1 MNNIEQSNNKKSLE
15 LGFIGGGLDSAVG
28 YVHASSCQLD
38 GNFKL
43 ASACFSQNH
52 KINQSSAE
60 HWGLSKERVYDS
72 FAELLSKEQG
82 RLDALVVLTPT
93 PSHAEII
100 CKALDA
106 GYAVISEK
114 ALTTSIE
121 QAKTIQTT
129 LKRNKG
135 FLTVTYNYSA
145 YPMIRELRR
154 IIQSAELGKLLQIQI
169 EMPQEGFIRRGPN
182 GQTAT
187 PQKWRLED
195 YSIPTISL
203 DLGTHIHHLISFLSA
218 QKPIE
223 VMADQR
229 NMGSFSGLIDDV
241 VCWINY
247 NNSLKAQVWFSK
259 AALGHRNGLRL
270 RVYGDKGSAEWE
282 QIYPDHLII
291 NRADGKRELLDSGAP
306 CEIPK
311 ENRYSRFKPGHPA
324 GFIEAFANLYHDIAI
339 SLREFKTSGSA
350 YFNYLAKFEDA
361 FEGLLLLDAI
371 NRSAKLR
378 SWQKVETS

>member
-1 MNNIEQSNNKKSLE
+1 MNNVEQSSNKQALE
-15 LGFIGGGLDSAVG
+15 LGFIGGGIDSAVG

-43 ASACFSQNH
+43 VSACFSQDH
-52 KINQSSAE
+52 RINQNSAE
-60 HWGLSKERVYDS
+60 RWGLSKERVYDS
-72 FAELLSKEQG
+72 YAQLLTKEQG

-93 PSHAEII
+93 PSHSEII

-114 ALTTSIE
+114 ALTVSID
-121 QAKTIQTT
+121 QAKDIQAA
-129 LKRNKG
+129 LEKNKG

-154 IIQSAELGKLLQIQI
+154 IIQNAQLGKLLQIQI

-182 GQTAT
+182 GEAAT

-229 NMGSFSGLIDDV
+229 NMGNFSSLIDDV
-241 VCWINY
+241 VCWVNY
-247 NNSLKAQVWFSK
+247 SNSLKAQIWYSK

-270 RVYGDKGSAEWE
+270 RVYGDQGSAEWE
-282 QIYPDHLII
+282 QIYPDHLTI

-311 ENRYSRFKPGHPA
+311 ESRYSRFKPGHPA

-339 SLREFKTSGSA
+339 SLREYKTSGSA
-350 YFNYLAKFEDA
+350 SFNYLAKFEDA
-361 FEGLLLLDAI
+361 YEGLVLLDAL
-371 NRSAKLR
+371 NRSSKLR
-378 SWQKVETS
+378 SWQKVELA